1 MEGAL
6 ALRTLRKRS
15 IPNCVVFGS
24 RPDAAVCAAEA
35 AQRRRKEK
43 KDFSRTMTPVKTD
56 QKSYRRTRGALLAEA
71 VSNWRCGLLRLRDLL
86 FFPEDLLNFQA
97 FDAYLAAPVEAFA
110 YPHHACPCALNAPLQ
125 QDLVSRVEM
134 MSCSVDARSRRRDV
148 ERADVGRASGSEE
161 VDAERDD
168 YGAALFTDLM
178 KIFQLQL

>member
-24 RPDAAVCAAEA
+24 RPDAAVCAAAA

-71 VSNWRCGLLRLRDLL
+71 VADLRSGLLRRGDLL
-86 FFPEDLLNFQA
+86 FFPEHLVDFQA
-97 FDAYLAAPVEAFA
+97 LDADLASAVEAFA
-110 YPHHACPCALNAPLQ
+110 YPHYACPRALHAPLQ

-148 ERADVGRASGSEE
+148 ERADVGR
-161 VDAERDD
+161 
-168 YGAALFTDLM
+168 
-178 KIFQLQL
+178 